1 MQFLLNR
8 ISKLT
13 FQNFLNF
20 LSVKLQHETL
30 ENTEITFQQF
40 KIFFSICQPHFLA
53 NMVLLKQSVI

>member
-20 LSVKLQHETL
+20 QSAKLWHETL
-30 ENTEITFQQF
+30 ENTKITFQQF
-40 KIFFSICQPHFLA
+40 KIFSIYRIF
-53 NMVLLKQSVI
+53 